1 MAHGLF
7 EEMCGWP
14 NLWQAWRKASSGK
27 RRKPGVA
34 SFEARL
40 EENLSQLGE
49 ELRSGTWRPGA
60 HVSFHIHEP
69 KRRLISS
76 APFRDRVAHH
86 ALCNVT
92 VPLLERSFVADSFAN
107 RVGYGTHRALDACQR
122 HARRHRYCLAMDVQ
136 QFFPS
141 VDHEI
146 LMGLIRRRVR
156 DERVLAMA
164 GHVLAGGAGVFEGRS
179 RPFYGED
186 DDLFAALRPRGLPI
200 GNLTS
205 QVWANVYLTPLD
217 HFVKRELRCPGY
229 VRYVDDFRLFGDD
242 PREMWSWRDR
252 VAERLATFRLRVH
265 PRSQPRGVEEGV
277 PFLGFRVW
285 PARRRV
291 KARKVHH
298 AGRRLRLMARQV
310 RDRAVPASKLTE
322 AVVAWVNHVS
332 RANTIGLRKCVL
344 RGLWEQP
351 PS

>member
-1 MAHGLF
+1 
-7 EEMCGWP
+7 
-14 NLWQAWRKASSGK
+14 
-27 RRKPGVA
+27 
-34 SFEARL
+34 
-40 EENLSQLGE
+40 
-49 ELRSGTWRPGA
+49 
-60 HVSFHIHEP
+60 VSFHIHEP

>member
-7 EEMCGWP
+7 EEMCGWE

-34 SFEARL
+34 AFEARL

-146 LMGLIRRRVR
+146 LMGLIRRQVR

-164 GHVLAGGAGVFEGRS
+164 GHVLAGGAGVFEGHS

-205 QVWANVYLTPLD
+205 QVWANVYLTPFD

-242 PREMWSWRDR
+242 WREMWEWRDR
-252 VAERLATFRLRVH
+252 IAERLGRFRLRVH
-265 PRSQPRGVEEGV
+265 PRAQPRGVGEGV

-285 PARRRV
+285 ASRRRV

-298 AGRRLRLMARQV
+298 AGRRLRRVAGQV
-310 RDRAVPASKLTE
+310 RAGSMPPAKLTE

-332 RANTIGLRKCVL
+332 RANTIGLRKSVL
-344 RGLWEQP
+344 RGFRRDDF
-351 PS
+351 